1 MPAAG
6 GLPRVALRARVA
18 MAIAQR
24 HALAVGGI
32 AVAALA
38 GGFGIARATGGD
50 TKPPPAKSQS
60 EAGGLAAV
68 DDGEAVRV
76 VALGAVPAL
85 PAPKTSRRRQRPDT
99 PTSKRPDNPE
109 PSATAAPTPG
119 ATTAPPSRTPAP
131 PASTPA
137 PPEPERTP
145 VVGGGTGGE
154 EP

>member
-1 MPAAG
+1 MA
-6 GLPRVALRARVA
+6 VA
-18 MAIAQR
+18 QS

-50 TKPPPAKSQS
+50 TKPPPATSQT
-60 EAGGLAAV
+60 EARGLPAV
-68 DDGEAVRV
+68 DAPATVK
-76 VALGAVPAL
+76 VASLNAVPAL
-85 PAPKTSRRRQRPDT
+85 PTPKRARRGQSPDRPDPEPSSNPEPSAT
-99 PTSKRPDNPE
+99 TAPE
-109 PSATAAPTPG
+109 PSATAAP
-119 ATTAPPSRTPAP
+119 PSSTPAP

-137 PPEPERTP
+137 PPAPERTP